1 MSESIEV
8 DNLADNLEKLSVKPV
23 PKRSVR
29 FEDVVDEE
37 KKSLLYFF
45 IHTSSTHTF

>member
-23 PKRSVR
+23 PKICIR

-37 KKSLLYFF
+37 KIHCHFFYF
-45 IHTSSTHTF
+45 HQK